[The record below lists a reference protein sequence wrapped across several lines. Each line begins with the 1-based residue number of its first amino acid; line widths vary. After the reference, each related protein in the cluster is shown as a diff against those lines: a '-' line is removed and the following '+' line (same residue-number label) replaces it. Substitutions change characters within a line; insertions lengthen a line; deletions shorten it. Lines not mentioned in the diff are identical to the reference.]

1 MNPKTVLWQ
10 SIAAS
15 ILLIALA
22 AFGKPRLAAALALA
36 GLVWALLLNG
46 AYAARLAE
54 RGRPSRRRQGDKAIA
69 RQLLVAYAIPL
80 AATVLLGITGWG
92 GAARIEPFTG
102 SEVQALLAITSVT
115 LVAWLGSSHVDWY
128 FIRPRID
135 GVVMEPPCRTSRSDH
150 WKGITRKWYI
160 HRAIASLTTM
170 GWAVSLA
177 LIVTV
182 MLDREW
188 PSAIAQVGGF
198 AAIVSVALWLMRAE
212 IASADATH
220 HAIRSPRYWLGDD
233 LYYET
238 DRWRRRGFVLH
249 VAVPVTKLVPLDRR
263 TGELTSNREPY
274 EETATELHQARITP
288 RAYVGCTNAGF
299 CQKLNREC
307 VHDLPRDEV
316 GRRRLL
322 VL

>member
-1 MNPKTVLWQ
+1 MNPKTVLGQ

-15 ILLIALA
+15 IFLLALA
-22 AFGKPRLAAALALA
+22 AFGKPTLAGALVLA
-36 GLVWALLLNG
+36 GLVWALLLNR
-46 AYAARLAE
+46 AYAAKLAD
-54 RGRPSRRRQGDKAIA
+54 RGRPTRRREGDRAIA
-69 RQLLVAYAIPL
+69 RQLLIAYATPL
-80 AATVLLGITGWG
+80 TTAVLLRATGWG
-92 GAARIEPFTG
+92 GAQHVGPFTE
-102 SEVQALLAITSVT
+102 SEVQALLAITSVM
-115 LVAWLGSSHVDWY
+115 LVVWLASSHVDWY

-135 GVVMEPPCRTSRSDH
+135 GVVIEPPCRTSRADH

-160 HRAIASLTTM
+160 HRTIASLTTM

-212 IASADATH
+212 IGSADATH

-249 VAVPVTKLVPLDRR
+249 VAIPVTKLVPLDRR
-263 TGELTSNREPY
+263 SGKLTSNHEPY

-288 RAYVGCTNAGF
+288 RRYDGCARAGS
-299 CQKLNREC
+299 CQRLNREC

-316 GRRRLL
+316 GRKHLL